1 MKIRVQKI
9 IMENRIIDLFNNKQS
24 EILSIFFTAGFPNLN
39 DTKTILE
46 SLEKSGVDLVEI
58 GMPYS
63 DPVADGETI
72 QMSNKVALDN
82 GMSLNLLFEQLA
94 NIRKTVSMPLILMG
108 YLNPVEQ
115 FGVERFCQKAVEVG
129 IDGLILPDLPID
141 LYIEQY
147 KPMFDKYN
155 LSNILLITPQTAE
168 ERIRMIDE
176 NTDGFIY
183 MVSDNSITGKTSDGV
198 SDNRLAYF
206 NRIQNMN
213 LKNSTVMGF
222 GIHDKATFETA
233 CEFSKGAIIGSAFIR
248 LLNGSDNLEKDI
260 EGFVKSIKN

>member
-1 MKIRVQKI
+1 M
-9 IMENRIIDLFNNKQS
+9 
-24 EILSIFFTAGFPNLN
+24 SIFFTAGFPNLD
-39 DTKTILE
+39 DTQVILE

-82 GMSLNLLFEQLA
+82 GMTLTLLFEQLA
-94 NIRKTVSMPLILMG
+94 DIRQTVSLPLILMG

-115 FGVERFCQKAVEVG
+115 FGVERFCRKAVEVG

-141 LYIEQY
+141 LYVEQY
-147 KPMFDKYN
+147 KPLFDRYN
-155 LSNILLITPQTAE
+155 LSNILLITPQTSE
-168 ERIRMIDE
+168 ERIRMIDD

-183 MVSDNSITGKTSDGV
+183 MVSDNSITGKTADSV
-198 SDNRLAYF
+198 SDKRLAYF

-213 LKNSTVMGF
+213 LKNPTVMGF
-222 GIHDKATFETA
+222 GIYDKATFQTA
-233 CEFSKGAIIGSAFIR
+233 CEFSRGAIIGSAFVR
-248 LLNGSDNLEKDI
+248 LLKESEDLESDI
-260 EGFVKSIKN
+260 SGFVQGLR

>member
-1 MKIRVQKI
+1 MK
-9 IMENRIIDLFNNKQS
+9 NRIIELFNNKPS

-39 DTKTILE
+39 DTKTVLE

-72 QMSNKVALDN
+72 QMSNKIALDN
-82 GMSLNLLFEQLA
+82 GMSLELLFEQMA
-94 NIRKTVSMPLILMG
+94 EIRKTVSIPLILMG

-147 KPMFDKYN
+147 KPMFDKYY

-183 MVSDNSITGKTSDGV
+183 MVSDNSITGKTADGV

-206 NRIQNMN
+206 NRINNLN
-213 LKNSTVMGF
+213 LKNPTIMGF
-222 GIHDKATFETA
+222 GIHDKATFQMA
-233 CEFSKGAIIGSAFIR
+233 CDHSKGAIIGSAFVR
-248 LLNGSDNLEKDI
+248 LLESSSDLESNI
-260 EGFVKSIKN
+260 EEFINQIK

>member
-1 MKIRVQKI
+1 MN
-9 IMENRIIDLFNNKQS
+9 NRIIELFNKKEG

-72 QMSNKVALDN
+72 QVANKVALDN

-94 NIRKTVSMPLILMG
+94 EIRKTVSMPLILMG

-115 FGVERFCQKAVEVG
+115 YGVERFCQKAVEVG

-141 LYIEQY
+141 LYVEQY
-147 KPMFDKYN
+147 KPMFDSYN
-155 LSNILLITPQTAE
+155 LSNVLLVTPQTAE
-168 ERIRMIDE
+168 ARIRMIDD

-183 MVSDNSITGKTSDGV
+183 MVSDNSITGKTADGV

-206 NRIQNMN
+206 NRINEMK
-213 LKNSTVMGF
+213 LKNPTVMGF
-222 GIHDKATFETA
+222 GIHDKATFQMASEY
-233 CEFSKGAIIGSAFIR
+233 SKGAIIGSAFIR
-248 LLNGSDNLEKDI
+248 MLEGSENLEGDI
-260 EGFVKSIKN
+260 EGFVGKIKR